1 MFYYEKKKK
10 LKLVTKVSLEIIS
23 DRGSIPRYSTHIE
36 VYVLNNINRKQKV

>member
-23 DRGSIPRYSTHIE
+23 DRGSIQYWDRLGCE
-36 VYVLNNINRKQKV
+36 LK